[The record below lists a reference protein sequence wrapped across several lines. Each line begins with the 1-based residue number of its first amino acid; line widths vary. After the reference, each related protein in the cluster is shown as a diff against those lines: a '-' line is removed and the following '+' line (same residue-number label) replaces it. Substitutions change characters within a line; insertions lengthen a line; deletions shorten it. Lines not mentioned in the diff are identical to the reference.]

1 MADDDGDGP
10 SAALLALLNPLCSDA
25 WVQCDSCEKWRRVP
39 KEVSERLGEDEQW
52 CVPSPPRAL
61 GRPSRAPRK
70 ISWRHGTAT
79 SLSSRPSETDA
90 AQSPHRGSLTAQQA
104 RERIRQRYNSLSNAL
119 RSA

>member
-52 CVPSPPRAL
+52 CVPFLPAL
-61 GRPSRAPRK
+61 SRRPSRAPRK
-70 ISWRHGTAT
+70 IFWRHGTTVSIAPT
-79 SLSSRPSETDA
+79 RSTRPDLTDRPPPRPA
-90 AQSPHRGSLTAQQA
+90 SPRLAGSVP
-104 RERIRQRYNSLSNAL
+104 
-119 RSA
+119 

>member
-25 WVQCDSCEKWRRVP
+25 WVQCDSCEMWRRVP

-61 GRPSRAPRK
+61 GRPRARREK
-70 ISWRHGTAT
+70 SLGGTAPPPR
-79 SLSSRPSETDA
+79 SRRPVRLV
-90 AQSPHRGSLTAQQA
+90 P
-104 RERIRQRYNSLSNAL
+104 I
-119 RSA
+119 

>member
-52 CVPSPPRAL
+52 CVPFLPAL
-61 GRPSRAPRK
+61 SRRPSRAPRK
-70 ISWRHGTAT
+70 SFGGTVPP
-79 SLSSRPSETDA
+79 SLSRRRVRLVP
-90 AQSPHRGSLTAQQA
+90 
-104 RERIRQRYNSLSNAL
+104 I
-119 RSA
+119 